1 MANDT
6 FCLTFLFLS
15 KMGFLSH
22 NFGSRYAS
30 KPINNS
36 KDTDYSLVY
45 KKMLCWIGAQRQVHL
60 AKKVKACP
68 HCDGTHKESQI

>member
-45 KKMLCWIGAQRQVHL
+45 KKNALLDWRPA
-60 AKKVKACP
+60 P
-68 HCDGTHKESQI
+68 GTLGQKGESMPPL